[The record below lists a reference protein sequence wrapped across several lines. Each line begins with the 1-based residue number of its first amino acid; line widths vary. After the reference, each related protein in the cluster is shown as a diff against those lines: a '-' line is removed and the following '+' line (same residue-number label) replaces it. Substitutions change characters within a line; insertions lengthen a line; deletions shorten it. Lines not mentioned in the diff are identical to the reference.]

1 MPSFENSLWNL
12 IEMFQYWNSVLRI
25 RRPQVKC
32 VETRLRVP
40 HVPDSLDWVLFAL
53 AGNSRVGDVPSIV
66 MVYLDE

>member
-1 MPSFENSLWNL
+1 M
-12 IEMFQYWNSVLRI
+12 
-25 RRPQVKC
+25 KC
-32 VETRLRVP
+32 VETRLQVP